1 MAIHDLSVAV
11 GERNERRG
19 SVALVVLVAAGL
31 IAAAAGLVIVG
42 RGQAGG
48 AGAGAGTYVVVL
60 LALLGVVGVFS
71 LLALATGLLLVSGRD
86 SPPGPGRPGH
96 GPPGHSHPLLED
108 VVENAHDGI
117 VVADGLGRVLYANA
131 AYRLFADAA
140 AIGDVRPVER
150 VFGGGPDLS
159 EAVYRLL
166 RASQEGRRLQEEVRI
181 AGARG
186 EPARWLRLRVHPLEP
201 PAAGAGAARTVWTV
215 ADVTRDRERQEN
227 VFQDLERAFRYL
239 DHAPAGFFSA
249 DSNGDMGY
257 INATLAGWLDYDVAE
272 VGSGGLRL
280 ADILPGGRR
289 ALLAKSPALPGEV
302 KTEVLDLDLTRRDG
316 GTLAVR
322 LHHKVAFAADGSPGD
337 SCTLVLNRATP
348 VSAGGAGDSLHAAE
362 MRLMPSEQ
370 DVPQH
375 QSNQSQKMELV
386 GKLAGGIAHD
396 FNNLLTSILLA
407 TDFLLVTHKPTD
419 ASYENITQIRQDANR
434 ASNLVRQLL
443 AFSRQQT
450 LRPEVLDLG
459 EALSEL
465 SMMLRRLIGERVTL
479 ELAPPPRD
487 LWRVKADQ
495 TQFEQVIINLAVN
508 AKDAMPEG
516 GKLALRT
523 ANVAAEQSR
532 QFAGNGMPSG
542 EYVLIEAGDTGTGML
557 PKVKERVFEPFF
569 TTKEPGKGTGLGL
582 STVYGIVKQTGGFI
596 DLDSTVGKGTTFRI
610 FLPRH
615 CDDARQTPACARAG
629 LEDGAAGGE
638 GNSFIRPASSK
649 PAPAQAGVGSPS
661 PVLADDTG
669 RGTIL
674 LVEDEGGLRRLNA
687 RALESRGYT
696 VLQAANGIEAIA
708 SFDSHPGKIDLVLS
722 DVVMPEMGGRALFDE
737 LRMRDP
743 NVKIIFVSGYAGE
756 ALDNLP
762 EGQQYKFLAKPF
774 SLKQLIG
781 AVKETTGM

>member
-1 MAIHDLSVAV
+1 MAIHDVSATV

-19 SVALVVLVAAGL
+19 SVALVLLVAAGL
-31 IAAAAGLVIVG
+31 IAAAAGLVIAG
-42 RGQAGG
+42 RGQMGG
-48 AGAGAGTYVVVL
+48 TGTYVIVL

-86 SPPGPGRPGH
+86 AGPL
-96 GPPGHSHPLLED
+96 GHSPPLLED

-117 VVADGLGRVLYANA
+117 VVADGHGRVLYANA

-140 AIGDVRPVER
+140 GSGDVRPER
-150 VFGGGPDLS
+150 LFGGDPDLS

-166 RASQEGRRLQEEVRI
+166 KAAQEGRRLQEEARI
-181 AGARG
+181 AGRRG
-186 EPARWLRLRVHPLEP
+186 EPARWLRLRVHPLGP
-201 PAAGAGAARTVWTV
+201 PSPPGPAKASASAARTVWTV
-215 ADVTRDRERQEN
+215 ADVTRDRERQED

-249 DSNGDMGY
+249 DGNGDIGY

-272 VGSGGLRL
+272 VGSGGLGL
-280 ADILPGGRR
+280 SDIVPGGRQG
-289 ALLAKSPALPGEV
+289 LLAKSPSLPGEV

-316 GTLAVR
+316 GTLAAR
-322 LHHKVAFAADGSPGD
+322 LHHKVVFAADGSPGD

-348 VSAGGAGDSLHAAE
+348 ASAGEAGELLHATE
-362 MRLMPSEQ
+362 TRLLPSAQ

-407 TDFLLVTHKPTD
+407 TDFLLVGHKPSD
-419 ASYENITQIRQDANR
+419 ASYEHITQIRQDANR

-459 EALSEL
+459 EALSDL

-479 ELAPPPRD
+479 ELAPPPRE
-487 LWRVKADQ
+487 LWPVKADQ

-516 GKLALRT
+516 GRLALRT
-523 ANVAAEQSR
+523 ANVGAEQSR
-532 QFAGNGMPSG
+532 QFVGNGIPSG
-542 EYVLIEAGDTGTGML
+542 EYVLIEVGDTGTGML

-615 CDDARQTPACARAG
+615 GDDAKPTTEDAG
-629 LEDGAAGGE
+629 ANGAD
-638 GNSFIRPASSK
+638 NSFTSPASSK
-649 PAPAQAGVGSPS
+649 PAPAPTGNGSPS
-661 PVLADDTG
+661 PTPVLADDTG

-708 SFDSHPGKIDLVLS
+708 SFDSHAGKIDLVLS

-737 LRMRDP
+737 LRKRDP